1 MTKRAITQ
9 SEMVTFSRCEQ
20 LHKFRY
26 LELLRPR
33 LQSTNLEMGTAIHLG
48 LEHKDPKAAR
58 LHIEGNS
65 KGLILRED
73 IEAAQVTAG
82 LVEIMVRCALEFWA
96 LWPDGSEVEFLL
108 PFRNPQT
115 GRQARAHVYAG
126 KIDGLTEDA
135 VWEYKSASRVDASYM
150 DRLDVDFQ
158 VSAYLE
164 AASIKLKKPIRK
176 MVYRVLRKPSMKR
189 RKGDAVED
197 YLKRMEED
205 YRKRP
210 EFYFFEEIIIRT
222 EAEMDLWRREAWEIH
237 KRILHTEN
245 GGFAIRNTESCVG
258 RFGRCAFLD
267 LCCKAVTRDAYR
279 VIDNPHPELGA
290 T

>member
-20 LHKFRY
+20 LHKFKY

-48 LEHKDPKAAR
+48 LQHKDPKAAR

-73 IEAAQVTAG
+73 IEAAQVSAG
-82 LVEIMVRCALEFWA
+82 IVEIMVRGALEMWNE
-96 LWPDGSEVEFLL
+96 WPDQAEVEFSLNL
-108 PFRNPQT
+108 KNPAT
-115 GRQARAHVYAG
+115 GRSSTMHSYAG
-126 KIDGLTEDA
+126 VMDGLCDRY
-135 VWEYKSASRVDASYM
+135 VWEHKSSSRVDASYM

-158 VSAYLE
+158 VSAMLE
-164 AASIKLKKPIRK
+164 AASIRLKRLMRQMI
-176 MVYRVLRKPSMKR
+176 YTILRKPTMKR
-189 RKGDAVED
+189 RKNDTVAD

-205 YRKRP
+205 YAKRP
-210 EFYFFEEIIIRT
+210 EFYFFREIITRT
-222 EAEMDLWRREAWEIH
+222 EAEMDLWRKEAWEIH
-237 KRILHTEN
+237 KRILHTQS
-245 GGFAIRNTESCVG
+245 GGLPVRNTESCVG

-267 LCCKAVTRDAYR
+267 LCCKAVTKDAYR